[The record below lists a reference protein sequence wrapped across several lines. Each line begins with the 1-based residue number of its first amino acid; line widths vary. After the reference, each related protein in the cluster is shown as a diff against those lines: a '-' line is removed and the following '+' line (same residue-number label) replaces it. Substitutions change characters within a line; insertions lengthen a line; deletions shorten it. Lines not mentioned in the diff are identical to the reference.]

1 MRRTGLM
8 LSIAAALAAAPMAA
22 SAQSTADAL
31 DGAEIYA
38 GPGQDYPMVARLGP
52 GVAVRVQGCLS
63 DYTWCDVTF
72 GPNRGWVYGGEL
84 GYAYQ
89 SRRVPIVD
97 YGPRL
102 ALPVISFT
110 LGNYWDRYYR
120 GRNFYHERND
130 WERRWHDNRGGHEW
144 RGTDRRGDWNRGD
157 WNRGNGRRDNDRRN
171 DYRGDNRSNGH
182 DYRND
187 YRNDNNRGNRGNRV
201 DGNLH
206 GDGRGGYTPNINANR
221 ADQPGSAPNF
231 DNGAGHQQ

>member
-1 MRRTGLM
+1 MRKTQLVAC
-8 LSIAAALAAAPMAA
+8 IAAALAAAPMAA
-22 SAQSTADAL
+22 SAQQPAYAL

-38 GPGQDYPMVARLGP
+38 GPGQDYPLVARIAP

-72 GPNRGWVYGGEL
+72 GGNRGWVYAGEL

-89 SRRVPIVD
+89 SRRVPIAE

-102 ALPVISFT
+102 ALPVITFS
-110 LGNYWDRYYR
+110 LGNYWDHYYR

-130 WERRWHDNRGGHEW
+130 WERRWQDNRGGHQW
-144 RGTDRRGDWNRGD
+144 RG
-157 WNRGNGRRDNDRRN
+157 NDYRSDHRN
-171 DYRGDNRSNGH
+171 DYRNDH
-182 DYRND
+182 RND
-187 YRNDNNRGNRGNRV
+187 YRNDNRNDYRSEHRNDNRNDYRGSRQTRV

-206 GDGRGGYTPNINANR
+206 GNGQGGYSPNAGP
-221 ADQPGSAPNF
+221 ADQRGSAPNF